1 MKKSVRTTIRLQRL
15 FLIGVFVLTFAAPI
29 SAQNRS
35 GTYYRSDEY
44 GRGDITF
51 REVKRGKTKIL
62 NFEISI
68 AGATKGTCI
77 GGLKGKAKWIDA
89 KVAEFNG
96 DFNERDPETD
106 EAIGCRITFVF
117 SGNRI
122 ILREDDCNDFHGV
135 SCQFEGTFKRPFSES
150 KKKSK

>member
-1 MKKSVRTTIRLQRL
+1 MKFTIPLQKL
-15 FLIGVFVLTFAAPI
+15 FLTSVFVLAVAVTV
-29 SAQNRS
+29 SAQNRN

-68 AGATKGTCI
+68 AGATRGTCI

-89 KVAEFNG
+89 NVAEFNG
-96 DFNERDPETD
+96 DFNERNPETG

-117 SGNRI
+117 SGSRV

-135 SCQFEGTFKRPFSES
+135 SCQFEGTFKRPSNQS

>member
-1 MKKSVRTTIRLQRL
+1 VKFKIYLQRL
-15 FLIGVFVLTFAAPI
+15 LLIGGLVLAFVATAT
-29 SAQNRS
+29 AQSRS

-51 REVKRGKTKIL
+51 REVKRGKTKVL

-68 AGATKGTCI
+68 AGATRGTCI

-89 KVAEFNG
+89 NVAEFNG
-96 DFNERDPETD
+96 DFNDRDLETG

-117 SGNRI
+117 SGNRV

-135 SCQFEGTFKRPFSES
+135 SCQFEGTFKRPSNLS
-150 KKKSK
+150 KKKSR